1 MLPRT
6 SFFIREKGC
15 VRKQHD
21 FLNPNVVEITRI
33 IFHRSD
39 SATIHDVFKATQ
51 FNVVPPARSHTRARR
66 HPPQITKR
74 TSHNYRAP
82 PQNAAC
88 FRGRDL
94 PYDTGMRLLLV
105 EDDARIARFVAK
117 GLREESYAVDVVE
130 NGNDAVYQT
139 EINDYDLIVLDVMIP
154 GMDGFAVCKSIRAG
168 GKRTPILMLT
178 AKDGVDDRIKGL
190 DSGADDYLT
199 KPFEFRELL
208 ARLRA
213 LLRRPNELRPPR
225 IVVGDLELDTASQ
238 TAKRGTRS
246 IPLTAKEYAL
256 LEYFAR
262 NAGRVIGRSE
272 IAEHVW
278 DETFDPFSNL
288 IEVYVNRLRRKL
300 GEEAGKPLLQ
310 TRRGSGYVLC
320 DNEAPGKKHAAQNP
334 GGARKSHV

>member
-1 MLPRT
+1 M
-6 SFFIREKGC
+6 F
-15 VRKQHD
+15 RK
-21 FLNPNVVEITRI
+21 
-33 IFHRSD
+33 
-39 SATIHDVFKATQ
+39 
-51 FNVVPPARSHTRARR
+51 
-66 HPPQITKR
+66 
-74 TSHNYRAP
+74 
-82 PQNAAC
+82 
-88 FRGRDL
+88 L
-94 PYDTGMRLLLV
+94 PYDTGMRVLLV

-130 NGNDAVYQT
+130 NGNEAVYQT

-154 GMDGFAVCKSIRAG
+154 GMDGFAVCQAIRAS

-178 AKDGVDDRIKGL
+178 ARDGVDDRITGL

-213 LLRRPNELRPPR
+213 LLRRPSELRPPR
-225 IVVGDLELDTASQ
+225 IVIGDLELDTASQ
-238 TAKRGTRS
+238 TAKRGNRS

-300 GEEAGKPLLQ
+300 GEEEGKPLLQ

-320 DNEAPGKKHAAQNP
+320 EGEAPGKKPHTQTHAATK
-334 GGARKSHV
+334 KSHA